1 MCRRGTHIYYVS
13 HIVNHS
19 CDTSA
24 YSTTTRTS
32 RTARCTSFYEASFCP
47 SVLSSSRSTQ
57 STLSPRAPHSYA
69 RPYASSP
76 QRAHVNRGDAK
87 LLQHAEDDVCCVESA
102 VIAHQLRQ
110 GNGQVFELAARVDV
124 VGHYAQVALLAA
136 LCCPAVKAYV
146 YLAHRFRQVCNNA
159 WEHVIVQAHNK
170 AAYVYAGRPQSALS
184 VWIGSSN

>member
-1 MCRRGTHIYYVS
+1 MGSLSFIFGGTYTHSLMYGYMDGDTHYLYYVS

-76 QRAHVNRGDAK
+76 QRGCSVFHKDSKKMGN
-87 LLQHAEDDVCCVESA
+87 LLHST
-102 VIAHQLRQ
+102 
-110 GNGQVFELAARVDV
+110 
-124 VGHYAQVALLAA
+124 
-136 LCCPAVKAYV
+136 
-146 YLAHRFRQVCNNA
+146 
-159 WEHVIVQAHNK
+159 VQ
-170 AAYVYAGRPQSALS
+170 
-184 VWIGSSN
+184 